1 MPALPY
7 CDLINNVTHH
17 NALIKARPAS
27 DCVIDYNRFT
37 LPHTVILHIGNN
49 QITEAVLGGSF
60 GASPNKAAARYSG
73 ERKMFGDL
81 DYTTR

>member
-17 NALIKARPAS
+17 NALIKVRPAS

-49 QITEAVLGGSF
+49 QITEAVLGGKFWCFSKQ
-60 GASPNKAAARYSG
+60 SCSKVHG
-73 ERKMFGDL
+73 ERKRGQESKVL
-81 DYTTR
+81 S